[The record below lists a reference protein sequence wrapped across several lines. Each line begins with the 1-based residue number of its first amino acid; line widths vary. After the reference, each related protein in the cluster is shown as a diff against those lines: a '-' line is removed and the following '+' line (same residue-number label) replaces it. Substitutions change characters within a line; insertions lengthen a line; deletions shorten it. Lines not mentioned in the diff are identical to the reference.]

1 MLAGVPVLMGDE
13 PSLRRARGSR
23 CAEHLNGGS
32 QCVADQR
39 SLPPVSAPQGAA
51 SPSPVAPQPQCGR
64 DRAESRCEQ
73 GHPQVLRDSS
83 RPRASLAREAR
94 VPADPSV
101 SRCNRKAS
109 PRCMSQ
115 SPG

>member
-23 CAEHLNGGS
+23 CAES

-39 SLPPVSAPQGAA
+39 SLPPVSAPQGAV
-51 SPSPVAPQPQCGR
+51 SPSPVAPQPQCGCEG
-64 DRAESRCEQ
+64 AESRCEQ